1 MKIYATQAMRSLW
14 GFWEGTPVIN
24 ANLGLK
30 IEITYI
36 LTYQNSI
43 LDSDN
48 ITEVFPSRGGNS

>member
-24 ANLGLK
+24 ANLRLE

-36 LTYQNSI
+36 LTYQISI
-43 LDSDN
+43 LD
-48 ITEVFPSRGGNS
+48 TW